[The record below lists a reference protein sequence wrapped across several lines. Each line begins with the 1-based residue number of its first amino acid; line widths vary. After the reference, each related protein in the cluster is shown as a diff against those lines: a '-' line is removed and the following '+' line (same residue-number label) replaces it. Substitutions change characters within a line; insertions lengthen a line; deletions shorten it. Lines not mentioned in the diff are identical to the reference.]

1 MTSDQ
6 DFTPTPT
13 LGDADEPIICTDR
26 VWLEVPYH
34 EKDLAKAEGAR
45 FDPDRIR
52 WYEPGGTDVRKLR
65 PWIKRR
71 VYLVSSYEDKDI
83 VRELGARWDRVE
95 RAWFITSDV
104 DPTPFAR
111 WPQHWQRRRGLK
123 NHRAE
128 YREVQLAEARRHG
141 HEIVVGGTG
150 EGGWGGRGRV
160 GGGPWEGG
168 YLFLV

>member
-26 VWLEVPYH
+26 VWLEVPHH

-52 WYEPGGTDVRKLR
+52 WYAPGGTDIRKLR

-71 VYLVSSYEDKDI
+71 VYLISSYDEKDI
-83 VRELGARWDRVE
+83 IRDLGARWDRVE
-95 RAWFITSDV
+95 KAWFITSDM
-104 DPTPFAR
+104 DSTPFAR
-111 WPQHWQRRRGLK
+111 WLHKAPS
-123 NHRAE
+123 
-128 YREVQLAEARRHG
+128 
-141 HEIVVGGTG
+141 
-150 EGGWGGRGRV
+150 RV
-160 GGGPWEGG
+160 DGVLRTTEPSA
-168 YLFLV
+168 VKCN